1 MQPKLLGIQGNEK
14 IWPNMRRKKK
24 KTIETEIGVTQRR
37 INKDIKTI
45 ITIFHVFEEAEER
58 LS

>member
-1 MQPKLLGIQGNEK
+1 MAQDEEEK
-14 IWPNMRRKKK
+14 KQ
-24 KTIETEIGVTQRR
+24 TIETEIGVRQRR
-37 INKDIKTI
+37 INKDIETI